1 MILIVVCLKIVRIVI
16 IISIML
22 KFINFSLKFII
33 IFFSILIFFVFS
45 TLWYFSVGLPDYK
58 KLSNYQPPIS
68 SRVYSEDKKL
78 IAEYAIEKRL
88 FIPFES
94 IPDRV
99 INAFLSAEDKNFFN
113 HPGIDAKG
121 ILRAIIKNIKNI
133 TQNKRLEGAS
143 TITQQ
148 VAKNFLLTN
157 EVSFKR
163 KVKEAILAFR
173 IERAY
178 TKERIL
184 ELYLNQIYLGQ
195 GTYGIAAASLEY
207 FDKSV
212 KDLNYAESALLAA
225 LPKAPSKYN
234 PYKYPE
240 IAKFRRDLVL
250 ENLEENKFISKKEMF
265 NLKNKQLK
273 LNKRKIEI
281 INEANSY
288 TEEVRRKV
296 KDTYG
301 FEKLYSQGL
310 SISTPLRINYQIQAL
325 KSLRK
330 GIEEYDRRQGWRGPI
345 VNKIKN
351 KNWQN
356 IISKYQIDPTLN
368 WNLAEITFLNNDEI
382 KFQIIDKKEE
392 IIKGNLFLKD
402 IGWTIPKNK
411 KIQNIHKVGDV
422 IFVKKDKNFWKLKQY
437 PKVDGGIIALD
448 PFTGDVL
455 SLVGGFNYKTSEF
468 NRVTQAKRQPG
479 SAFKPIVYAAA
490 LEKGFAP
497 NSIVLDAP
505 FVESQG
511 VGLKNWKPE
520 NYGKKFYGPSTFR
533 KGIEYSRNLMT
544 VRIAKILGLEEILNL
559 SKKLN
564 IYEEIP
570 ELLSVSLGAAETT
583 LINLTSAYAPFVNGG
598 FKIEPKLIS
607 RIQDRRGK
615 TIYQKKDRKCVGC
628 DKFIKNEIEL
638 PKIENDSE
646 RVLSEETAYQMTSIL
661 QGAVERGTAKKL
673 RSLKVPLA
681 GKTGTTNDNYDAW
694 FIGFSSNLVIGVYI
708 GYDNPKSLGKFETGS
723 KVALPIFKDF
733 VENALYKE
741 DFKEFQIPE
750 NIYLTLLNY
759 DTGVKAAAGEKKV
772 IIEALKLKDINKI
785 DNNKL
790 FFTNSGDKI
799 VQFRQFY

>member
-1 MILIVVCLKIVRIVI
+1 MI
-16 IISIML
+16 
-22 KFINFSLKFII
+22 KFINFSVKFTI
-33 IFFSILIFFVFS
+33 IFFVVLIFFVFS

-68 SRVYSEDKKL
+68 SRVYSKDSKL
-78 IAEYAIEKRL
+78 IAEYALEKRL

-94 IPDRV
+94 IPKKV
-99 INAFLSAEDKNFFN
+99 INSFLSAEDKNFFS

-121 ILRAIIKNIKNI
+121 ILRAIIKNINNI
-133 TQNKRLEGAS
+133 SQNKRLEGAS

-163 KVKEAILAFR
+163 KIKEAILAFR

-207 FDKSV
+207 FDKSI
-212 KDLNYAESALLAA
+212 KELNYSEAALLAA

-234 PYKYPE
+234 PYKYPKVS
-240 IAKFRRDLVL
+240 KFRRNLVL
-250 ENLEENKFISKKEMF
+250 ENLEQNNFISKKKLNE
-265 NLKNKQLK
+265 LKASELK
-273 LNKRKIEI
+273 LKRKRIEI
-281 INEANSY
+281 VNEANSY
-288 TEEVRRKV
+288 TEEVRRIV
-296 KDTYG
+296 KDIYG

-310 SISTPLRINYQIQAL
+310 SISTPLNINYQIQAL

-330 GIEEYDRRQGWRGPI
+330 GIEDYDRRQGWRGPI
-345 VNKIKN
+345 TNKFKN
-351 KNWQN
+351 KNWQKKILQN
-356 IISKYQIDPTLN
+356 KLDPTLN
-368 WNLAEITFLNNDEI
+368 WHLAEITSFENNNVRFE
-382 KFQIIDKKEE
+382 IIDKKKDKTKG
-392 IIKGNLFLKD
+392 ILTYQNIK
-402 IGWTIPKNK
+402 WSIPKNK
-411 KIQNIHKVGDV
+411 SLQDIHKIGDI
-422 IFVKKDKNFWKLKQY
+422 IFVKKNNNFWLLKQY
-437 PKVDGGIIALD
+437 PKVNGGIVALD
-448 PFTGDVL
+448 PFTGEVL
-455 SLVGGFNYKTSEF
+455 ALVGGFNFKVSEF

-497 NSIVLDAP
+497 NSIILDAP

-564 IYEEIP
+564 VYEEIP

-583 LINLTSAYAPFVNGG
+583 LMNLTSAYAPFVNGG
-598 FKIEPKLIS
+598 KKIEPKLIS

-615 TIYQKKDRKCVGC
+615 TIFQNQNRKCIGC
-628 DKFIKNEIEL
+628 DKFINEEIVL
-638 PKIENDSE
+638 PKIENSNE
-646 RVLSEETAYQMTSIL
+646 QVISEESAYQMTSIL
-661 QGAVERGTAKKL
+661 QGAVKRGTAKKL

-694 FIGFSSNLVIGVYI
+694 FIGFSSDLIIGVYI
-708 GYDNPKSLGKFETGS
+708 GYDQPKTLGKFETGS
-723 KVALPIFKDF
+723 KAALPVFKDF
-733 VENALYKE
+733 VEKALYKE
-741 DFKEFQIPE
+741 DFKEFHIPE
-750 NIYLTLLNY
+750 NIYLTSLNY
-759 DTGVKAAAGEKKV
+759 DTGLKSSAGEKNV
-772 IIEALKLKDINKI
+772 IIEALKSRDINNI
-785 DNNKL
+785 DNNNL
-790 FFTNSGDKI
+790 ISVNSRDKK
-799 VQFRQFY
+799 VKFRQFY